1 MKTQGVVGV
10 KKKQSRKSHSSNNQF
25 QKRREVMKASSII
38 RMGVAVVV
46 GLVLVAGSTYGQ
58 TLRNRGVFRNTGT
71 STYNNIENYRTGT
84 AGTILNSGSLTVNNT
99 LDNDD
104 GATAQGTIR
113 NYIGGLAAG
122 TLTVTSAFTNE
133 GGSFYNDSTT
143 YVPVLNL
150 GGTITSTGT
159 FDTDAGKV
167 VYTGAGGQTIFG
179 TTYGALVAAGSNTKT
194 LGASLAVN
202 DSLRIN
208 STLAVSTYTLTVNA
222 PTGIYGVGG
231 TLNGG
236 SGTGTV
242 NYAANANQ
250 AVYPSTLYNNLT
262 LSGAAVQRN
271 KQAGGAVTV
280 AGTLTVGSNDSLDVT
295 GAFALSG
302 TLQNSGGVKLGGSA
316 DLTGATLTTPGT
328 FVYYAAVGQT
338 VAPAAY
344 ADLILRDSTG
354 TKTFTAGQ
362 TYSVSGSLVLERFGR
377 SGASFGAA
385 SIFKYVGTG
394 TQTVAA
400 LDYALLEFEQAGQK
414 NVSGWVN
421 SSGVTI
427 ASTATPGGV
436 YVAATGTLRVVGGDL
451 TNDGVLT
458 NDGTVTVQ

>member
-1 MKTQGVVGV
+1 
-10 KKKQSRKSHSSNNQF
+10 
-25 QKRREVMKASSII
+25 
-38 RMGVAVVV
+38 MGVAVVV
-46 GLVLVAGSTYGQ
+46 GLVLMAGASFGQ
-58 TLRNRGVFRNTGT
+58 TLKNRGVFRNTGT
-71 STYNNIENYRTGT
+71 ATYNNIENYKTSTG
-84 AGTILNSGSLTVNNT
+84 GTILNSGSLTVNST

-104 GATAQGTIR
+104 GAGALGTIR
-113 NYIGGLAAG
+113 NYIGGVAAG
-122 TLTVTSAFTNE
+122 TLTVTTAFTNE

-167 VYTGAGGQTIFG
+167 VYTAAGGQTIFA

-202 DSLRIN
+202 DSVRIN
-208 STLAVSTYTLTVNA
+208 STLAVSSYTLTVNA

-231 TLNGG
+231 TLDG
-236 SGTGTV
+236 GTGTV
-242 NYAANANQ
+242 VYAADANQ
-250 AVYPSTLYNNLT
+250 AVYPSILYNNLT
-262 LSGAAVQRN
+262 LSGATVQRN
-271 KQAGGAVTV
+271 KQASGAVTV
-280 AGTLTVGSNDSLDVT
+280 ASTLTIGSNDSLDVT
-295 GAFALSG
+295 GAFTLSG

-362 TYSVSGSLVLERFGR
+362 TYSVSGSVILEAFGR
-377 SGASFGAA
+377 SGASFGAG

-394 TQTVAA
+394 SQTVAA
-400 LDYALLEFEQAGQK
+400 LDYALLQFEQSGQK
-414 NVSGWVN
+414 NISDWVN
-421 SSGVTI
+421 SSGVSI
-427 ASTATPGGV
+427 ASTVTGGNGV

-451 TNDGVLT
+451 ENDGILT
-458 NDGTVTVQ
+458 NDGTITVQ

>member
-1 MKTQGVVGV
+1 
-10 KKKQSRKSHSSNNQF
+10 
-25 QKRREVMKASSII
+25 MKATSII
-38 RMGVAVVV
+38 RMGVAVVL
-46 GLVLVAGSTYGQ
+46 GLVMLVGITYGQ

-84 AGTILNSGSLTVNNT
+84 AGTIINSGSLTVNNT

-104 GATAQGTIR
+104 GAAAQGTIR
-113 NYIGGLAAG
+113 NYIGGTGAG
-122 TLTVTSAFTNE
+122 TLTVTTAFTNE

-150 GGTITSTGT
+150 GGTVTSTGT

-167 VYTGAGGQTIFG
+167 VYTGSGGQTVFA

-208 STLAVSTYTLTVNA
+208 STLAVSTFTLTVNA

-316 DLTGATLTTPGT
+316 NLTGATMTTPGT
-328 FVYYAAVGQT
+328 FVYYAAVPQT

-362 TYSVSGSLVLERFGR
+362 TYSVSGNVVLEAFGR
-377 SGASFGAA
+377 SGASFGAL

-394 TQTVAA
+394 SQTVAA
-400 LDYALLEFEQAGQK
+400 LDYALLEFEQSGQK
-414 NVSGWVN
+414 NISSWVN

-436 YVAATGTLRVVGGDL
+436 YVAAAGTLRVVGGDL